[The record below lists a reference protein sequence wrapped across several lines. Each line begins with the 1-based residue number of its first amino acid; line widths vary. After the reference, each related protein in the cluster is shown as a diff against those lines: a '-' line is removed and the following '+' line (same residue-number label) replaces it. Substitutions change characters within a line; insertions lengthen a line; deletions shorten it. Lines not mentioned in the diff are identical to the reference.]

1 MRKKIDRRK
10 LLGEEL
16 AKLATPKALNT
27 YREDMQ
33 NFKNFHSGEP
43 YKATAVPVK
52 KTKNYFSHDW
62 HIIENAMT
70 APERREFYRDKPQ
83 KEKPK
88 DLYKDVLKFDYEGL
102 TKDMRNFS
110 KNFSKT
116 DEPLIKPDLEK
127 KKDPDLQNGLG
138 SLLNVKD

>member
-1 MRKKIDRRK
+1 MDKKIPKEK
-10 LLGEEL
+10 LFGKL
-16 AKLATPKALNT
+16 AKEITPKALNT
-27 YREDMQ
+27 YRQDMQ

-52 KTKNYFSHDW
+52 KTKNYFSDDW

-88 DLYKDVLKFDYEGL
+88 DLYKDLPKFDYEGL
-102 TKDMRNFS
+102 TKDIREIS
-110 KNFSKT
+110 KKFLKYE
-116 DEPLIKPDLEK
+116 EPLVRPDFKP
-127 KKDPDLQNGLG
+127 KKDSDLQNGLG
-138 SLLNVKD
+138 SLIRVKD

>member
-1 MRKKIDRRK
+1 MDKKIPKEK
-10 LLGEEL
+10 LFGRL
-16 AKLATPKALNT
+16 AKEITPKALNT

-33 NFKNFHSGEP
+33 NFKN
-43 YKATAVPVK
+43 
-52 KTKNYFSHDW
+52 
-62 HIIENAMT
+62 
-70 APERREFYRDKPQ
+70 FYRDKPQ

-102 TKDMRNFS
+102 TKDMRIFLKIFLKS
-110 KNFSKT
+110 

-138 SLLNVKD
+138 SLINVKD